1 MSNEALLLVSDIVLR
16 NNKGSDMLTPDKTRI
31 FSDFNTNS
39 YGESWDSRCEEFW
52 VPVHNHQWVRVQK
65 NKPS

>member
-39 YGESWDSRCEEFW
+39 YGESWDSRCEEF
-52 VPVHNHQWVRVQK
+52 
-65 NKPS
+65 